1 MRRLLVIGVFSL
13 EVLLSASLSVAADP
27 LIIDLGGGVSI
38 ELLRIPAGEFLQGS
52 AESENGRDADETPHE
67 VTLTK
72 GFFLGKTPVT
82 VGQFHRFVSETNYRT
97 ESETGTSGGFGVVN
111 GQLEQ
116 RPQFNWRN
124 PGYVQSDEHPVTIIT
139 FGDANE
145 FLKWL
150 SKKAQREM
158 LLPTESQWEYACRAG
173 TTSMYYN
180 GDDDAAIDAIGWHQ
194 KNSGVSAMPV
204 GQKQPNAFGLLDMS
218 GNVYQWCRD
227 VYNNYP
233 TETLIDPL
241 QELPPQG
248 DKLRNV
254 LRGGSW
260 MRPTKR
266 CRSAARYR
274 ATPGTRN
281 AENGFRVATF
291 DGVPLSVLPIDG
303 AVKFQAESDNPAAST
318 ATADGQN
325 TATPTGEA
333 PYPIGYA
340 DGNGNQNSV
349 SFQNSE
355 TEQSFASVIFWFL
368 FWVIVGG
375 FGIFLFILTMI
386 FLSGTSESSR
396 SSGIR
401 KTTRNG
407 WTRTATGTKS
417 RSPSVRI
424 EQDGFWVST
433 GDYPIGT
440 VLFCQYWSADQKH
453 EVTLIVEHSEQ
464 QFVYTG
470 VKPQKLEVHVFDASG
485 DSAAQQ
491 QNPLDVPSD
500 IGPMATAQGL
510 FNFLQSD
517 DTGTPNARAD
527 QGNQSPPVN
536 HGLRAEAD
544 DSFPPAY

>member
-1 MRRLLVIGVFSL
+1 MRRLLVIGFFSL
-13 EVLLSASLSVAADP
+13 EVLLSALLSVAADP

-150 SKKAQREM
+150 NKKAQREM
-158 LLPTESQWEYACRAG
+158 LLPTESQWEYACRAS

-180 GDDDAAIDAIGWHQ
+180 GDDDAAIDAIGWYQ
-194 KNSGVSAMPV
+194 KNSGVSPMPV

-248 DKLRNV
+248 EKLRNV

-281 AENGFRVATF
+281 AENGFRVATL
-291 DGVPLSVLPIDG
+291 DGVPLSVLPTDG
-303 AVKFQAESDNPAAST
+303 AEHYKAESDSPAST
-318 ATADGQN
+318 PATADGQN
-325 TATPTGEA
+325 TATPSTETQ
-333 PYPIGYA
+333 YPIGYA
-340 DGNGNQNSV
+340 DGSGNQNSV
-349 SFQNSE
+349 SFQNTE

-401 KTTRNG
+401 KTTHNG
-407 WTRTATGTKS
+407 RTRTATGTRS

-440 VLFCQYWSADQKH
+440 VLFYQYWSADQKH
-453 EVTLIVEHSEQ
+453 EATLIVEHSEQ

-517 DTGTPNARAD
+517 DTGTPNARS
-527 QGNQSPPVN
+527 NQSPPVN